1 MSNKKNLL
9 NESQIRQFM
18 KLAKLEP
25 LTPGFVNGLTER
37 GAETAPK
44 EELDELRTGRTGAL
58 GPKGGTA
65 NPGHGRGQG
74 EAADGSMFEAAPVG
88 ELEDDAADDLA
99 GGSPEE
105 DEEAAVDLEK
115 VGDEEADVAVDAVE
129 AEEAPSEEEVLAA
142 LQVIARA
149 AGVEG
154 LEMDVESTGEPSV
167 EDELG
172 PEPEDEFAPEG
183 EDVVADLE
191 VGEEEEALE
200 EILGFGKSRADKARE
215 KLALGKKKSYAPDA
229 EAGEKSSAP
238 TPEEIAAAQK
248 EPRSKRPRQSAGD
261 IAGRLGGSWKGIS
274 EGENTDDLVEQITK
288 RVAAR
293 ILKSALSKK

>member
-37 GAETAPK
+37 GREAGAK

-65 NPGHGRGQG
+65 NLGHGRGQG

-167 EDELG
+167 EDDLG
-172 PEPEDEFAPEG
+172 PEPADDFAPGGDE
-183 EDVVADLE
+183 EVVADIE
-191 VGEEEEALE
+191 VGEDELE
-200 EILGFGKSRADKARE
+200 EKLSARTMRVAGGGKVGGSPQP
-215 KLALGKKKSYAPDA
+215 S
-229 EAGEKSSAP
+229 
-238 TPEEIAAAQK
+238 TPEERQLQQSLRRQAVASPSIQKTTMTTASPGMPTSAA
-248 EPRSKRPRQSAGD
+248 
-261 IAGRLGGSWKGIS
+261 S
-274 EGENTDDLVEQITK
+274 EAV
-288 RVAAR
+288 
-293 ILKSALSKK
+293 

>member
-37 GAETAPK
+37 GREAGAK

-65 NPGHGRGQG
+65 NLGHGRGQG

-183 EDVVADLE
+183 EEVVADIE
-191 VGEEEEALE
+191 VGEDELE
-200 EILGFGKSRADKARE
+200 EGGPADWAKFTADPRPKGKREKEVAAKFAATAGTEDPEKETDPRDKFTRRADTSGLK
-215 KLALGKKKSYAPDA
+215 GTY
-229 EAGEKSSAP
+229 
-238 TPEEIAAAQK
+238 
-248 EPRSKRPRQSAGD
+248 
-261 IAGRLGGSWKGIS
+261 GSVV
-274 EGENTDDLVEQITK
+274 EGNTDELVEQITK

-293 ILKSALSKK
+293 ILKAALRKK